1 MIRND
6 LSSPPGVAHMIRHV
20 SIVCAILAA
29 AALVVF
35 SLLARPLAGIALAVG
50 LLLGAG
56 NGFLAAR
63 FLRLPL
69 PFVASSLARLVTL
82 SMIGVAVGFALGV
95 ANIWLVILGVGASQ
109 FVLVAFALRAVARR

>member
-1 MIRND
+1 MIRQ
-6 LSSPPGVAHMIRHV
+6 VA
-20 SIVCAILAA
+20 IVCVVLAA
-29 AALVVF
+29 VAIIVF
-35 SLLARPLAGIALAVG
+35 SVLNRPLSGVALAVG

-82 SMIGVAVGFALGV
+82 SMIGVGIGFALGV

-109 FVLVAFALRAVARR
+109 FVLVAFAVRAVARQ